1 MSSPYPFSR
10 ESGVVIVMA
19 VPCATTSNASVNPM
33 LTFQFQFLFSCF
45 IPNVKRNEMILS
57 RYPFLKLYILFS
69 VNKLYHVTKKKKIHL
84 TLLYLKFL
92 PYHSNSK
99 TNQRQETI
107 TIIVR
112 LLSQRGESNQNKQ
125 SSTDETMDPLRA
137 NNDRKPPNNLVNW
150 PPTHAINRHLPN
162 FRKET
167 R

>member
-1 MSSPYPFSR
+1 MKWYYLVIIFLNFIYSSLQTNY
-10 ESGVVIVMA
+10 I
-19 VPCATTSNASVNPM
+19 M
-33 LTFQFQFLFSCF
+33 LQ
-45 IPNVKRNEMILS
+45 
-57 RYPFLKLYILFS
+57 
-69 VNKLYHVTKKKKIHL
+69 KKKKKHL
-84 TLLYLKFL
+84 TLLYFKFL
-92 PYHSNSK
+92 PYHFNSK

-167 R
+167 RWERVNHRGGKKGKSRCVISFLQGRLLML